1 MVSYITL
8 QYDNVLGIF
17 DEKCI
22 QKIYSL
28 FVSCTHKIF
37 LHFIY
42 IKYFNMSNN
51 LAVITQDEFE
61 PNILPNSNLTMASLP
76 MITKKK
82 FVQRAFYFGK
92 RTHPK
97 MAAPTKATRK
107 IRVPQHKRGC
117 SQISGHTRTVK
128 DQKDGNKKEGKS
140 RKIQKKKPDAKK
152 NAFAKEDCKESVR
165 LAKQIDI
172 EQRWE
177 YVKKFKK

>member
-97 MAAPTKATRK
+97 MAGQPKQLGRSEFLSTSADAVKSVVIHELSRTRK
-107 IRVPQHKRGC
+107 METKKRG
-117 SQISGHTRTVK
+117 
-128 DQKDGNKKEGKS
+128 NPGKS
-140 RKIQKKKPDAKK
+140 KRKNQMQKRMPLPKRI
-152 NAFAKEDCKESVR
+152 VR
-165 LAKQIDI
+165 
-172 EQRWE
+172 R
-177 YVKKFKK
+177 V